1 MSPVDSVPCTV
12 AAFVALSAEILR
24 TGAAVRFQAHGAS
37 MWPLVRDGDVL
48 LIRPVSPNALRV
60 GDVVLCGREP
70 GRTVVHRV
78 VRVTAGADGPRFT
91 VQGDALPKPDGTFS
105 AAQIYGR
112 VTVIERNNKEIELD
126 GPAMRLL
133 GWAAVLRSRRRL
145 GRGDGRGRPYRL
157 ALQAVKRLPGLRRYL
172 A

>member
-1 MSPVDSVPCTV
+1 MSPVGVVPCTV

-24 TGAAVRFQAHGAS
+24 AGAAVRFQAHGAS
-37 MWPLVRDGDVL
+37 MSPLVRDGDVL
-48 LIRPVSPNALRV
+48 LIRPVSPDALRV

-70 GRTVVHRV
+70 DRAVVHRV
-78 VRVTAGADGPRFT
+78 IRVTTHPDGPRFT
-91 VQGDALPKPDGTFS
+91 VQGDALPKPDGTFP

-112 VTVIERNNKEIELD
+112 VAVIERGGKQIVLD

-145 GRGDGRGRPYRL
+145 GRGDGRRRPYRL
-157 ALQAVKRLPGLRRYL
+157 ASQAVKRLPGLRRYL
-172 A
+172 S